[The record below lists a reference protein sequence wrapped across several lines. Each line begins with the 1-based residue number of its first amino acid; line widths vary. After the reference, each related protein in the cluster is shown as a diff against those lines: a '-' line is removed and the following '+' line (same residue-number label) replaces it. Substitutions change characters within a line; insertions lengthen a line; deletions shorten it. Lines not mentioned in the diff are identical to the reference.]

1 MSNVASVLFATSL
14 YIGVCII
21 MLDDNIYIYAILGL
35 NGSLPFY
42 TIRLLKCVLCCV
54 SDMKGR
60 STEYL
65 VISLLVKTSMISHMV
80 YYANYHHTIYHANY
94 RSSVA

>member
-1 MSNVASVLFATSL
+1 
-14 YIGVCII
+14 

-54 SDMKGR
+54 SDMKER

-65 VISLLVKTSMISHMV
+65 VISLLVMISHMV

-94 RSSVA
+94 RSSVALKILNRTARSVNLEFTELE

>member
-1 MSNVASVLFATSL
+1 
-14 YIGVCII
+14 

-35 NGSLPFY
+35 NASLPFY

-54 SDMKGR
+54 SDMKER

-80 YYANYHHTIYHANY
+80 YYANYHHTIYHASY
-94 RSSVA
+94 RSSVALKI

>member
-1 MSNVASVLFATSL
+1 
-14 YIGVCII
+14 
-21 MLDDNIYIYAILGL
+21 MLDDNIYIYAMLGL

-42 TIRLLKCVLCCV
+42 IIRLLKCVLCCV
-54 SDMKGR
+54 SDMKER

-94 RSSVA
+94 RSSVALKILNRTARSVNLEFTELE